1 MYPYITL
8 FRIHIPRGN
17 KVPDDPSV
25 TVKLSQ
31 HKTKVTTKTLFTA
44 ISRGERG
51 ENYGLNPAETKRSR
65 V

>member
-1 MYPYITL
+1 VYPCITL

-17 KVPDDPSV
+17 RVPEDPSD

-31 HKTKVTTKTLFTA
+31 HKTKPTTETLFMA

-51 ENYGLNPAETKRSR
+51 ENYELNLAETKRSR